1 MFTKVSTNRKG
12 ERKMVKRQIILIVG
26 LVLAIVIGT
35 ARGQSEPQSQLSRI
49 EAGALVSVLDIK
61 DAHGLTDLFP
71 RREFGFGGRVSYNLN
86 SHFALEAEI
95 NFFPRDFRKFTTNF
109 TGGRM
114 TEGLFGLKAGIRKNN
129 FGIFGKF
136 RPGFESSGHAAV
148 PRFLNGNGPDPQN
161 PFGFERI
168 RSTQFAL
175 DVGGVVELYPSRRTI
190 VRFDIGDTIV
200 RYPGILFTNFS
211 DGSLTTETVYSHTL
225 QFSAGVGFRF

>member
-1 MFTKVSTNRKG
+1 
-12 ERKMVKRQIILIVG
+12 
-26 LVLAIVIGT
+26 
-35 ARGQSEPQSQLSRI
+35 
-49 EAGALVSVLDIK
+49 
-61 DAHGLTDLFP
+61 
-71 RREFGFGGRVSYNLN
+71 
-86 SHFALEAEI
+86 
-95 NFFPRDFRKFTTNF
+95 
-109 TGGRM
+109 M
-114 TEGLFGLKAGIRKNN
+114 TEGLFGLKAGIRKNS

-136 RPGFESSGHAAV
+136 RPGFESSGHAEI

-168 RSTQFAL
+168 RATQFAL
-175 DVGGVVELYPSRRTI
+175 DVGGVIELYPSRRTI